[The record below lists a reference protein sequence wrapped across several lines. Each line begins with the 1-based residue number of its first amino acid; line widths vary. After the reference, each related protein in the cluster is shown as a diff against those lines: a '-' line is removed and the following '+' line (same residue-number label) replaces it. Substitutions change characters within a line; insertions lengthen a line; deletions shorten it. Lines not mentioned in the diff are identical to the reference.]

1 MKTVTGKA
9 ERQKMILKI
18 IREAKIATQ
27 MELREALRARGV
39 ECDQAT
45 VSRDIRELAL
55 VKVADERGRY
65 HYTLLEEASP
75 TLRATKL
82 GVLKRF
88 IKTVEWSGNIVVIK
102 TDPGNAPAV
111 GEALDHLAFPEII
124 GTVAGDNTLLV
135 VVREGTPARKAAEK
149 ILKEAGK

>member
-1 MKTVTGKA
+1 MKTLRGKA
-9 ERQKMILKI
+9 ERQKMILKL
-18 IREAKIATQ
+18 IREANIATQ
-27 MELREALRARGV
+27 IELRDALKARGV

-45 VSRDIRELAL
+45 VSRDIRELSL
-55 VKVADERGRY
+55 VKVADDQGRY

-75 TLRATKL
+75 TIRATKL
-82 GVLKRF
+82 SVLKRF
-88 IKTVEWSGNIVVIK
+88 IKTIEWSGSMIVIK

-124 GTVAGDNTLLV
+124 GTVAGDNTLLIV
-135 VVREGTPARKAAEK
+135 VKEGMPARKAAEK